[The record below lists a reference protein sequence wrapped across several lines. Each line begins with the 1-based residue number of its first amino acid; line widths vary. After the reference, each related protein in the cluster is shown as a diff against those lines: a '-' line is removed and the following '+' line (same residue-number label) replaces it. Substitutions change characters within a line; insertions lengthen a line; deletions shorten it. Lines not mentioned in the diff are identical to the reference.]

1 MTSLTSPNFIMMNIN
16 SLDESGNDNENTMV
30 QTTNISFNVNV
41 VNLNIGNLHDINI
54 ILHENHD
61 NQLIQQS
68 TTTQTR
74 SRRRLPPSIVVVSS
88 DDEAS
93 HSQTQIHLD
102 AQPAVQPDTQPE
114 NLPNITSIKEN
125 NRTIGNSNKKTKLIS
140 KTATKSSLKK
150 NKNTENTENIDN
162 TENTEKVDEYRK
174 CAAPLPVKKKLT
186 IYTYEQLKT
195 EKYKMDELRKLCMQY
210 KVSRAGNKDDI
221 TKRLYEYCKNSI
233 MPLKIQKVARG
244 FLHRKLIS
252 LRGPAFKKRNIC
264 TNETDFFTM
273 DEMYEIPYEQF
284 YSYRDMDGFIYGFS
298 ILSLHNLITKEGENT
313 KNPYNRN
320 SIPICVKQ
328 DIRRIVKLSA
338 LLKSPIDIVI
348 KQEVVDPR
356 KRMELKIL
364 ELFQTMNSYG
374 NYANSEWFMELNHI
388 GHIRFAREL
397 YDIWNYRAQL
407 SNIKK
412 YEICPPHGNP
422 FLGTPYYTNSA
433 TNTTLVNLGY
443 DVLIRFNVQIIEN
456 LVKSA
461 IDIDNKT
468 LGSFYVLTAL
478 TLVSE
483 PARNAMPWLY
493 EAGVYN
499 GHEGM

>member
-1 MTSLTSPNFIMMNIN
+1 MTSLTSPNIIMMNIN
-16 SLDESGNDNENTMV
+16 GLDESENTTENTMV
-30 QTTNISFNVNV
+30 QTNISFNVNV
-41 VNLNIGNLHDINI
+41 VNLNIGILPDINI
-54 ILHENHD
+54 ILHENQE
-61 NQLIQQS
+61 NQENHEIQISQQS
-68 TTTQTR
+68 TTIQTR
-74 SRRRLPPSIVVVSS
+74 SRRRLPPSIVLVSS
-88 DDEAS
+88 DDEVE
-93 HSQTQIHLD
+93 QVQQDQQVEQIS
-102 AQPAVQPDTQPE
+102 AQQDSPTDI
-114 NLPNITSIKEN
+114 NSIKEN
-125 NRTIGNSNKKTKLIS
+125 IRNKRETDKNKKIKSKPATKL
-140 KTATKSSLKK
+140 SLKK
-150 NKNTENTENIDN
+150 LKNIDSKQSELDIGDN
-162 TENTEKVDEYRK
+162 VNIDERRK
-174 CAAPLPVKKKLT
+174 CAAPPAEKKKLT

-221 TKRLYEYCKNSI
+221 IKRLYEYCKNSI
-233 MPLKIQKVARG
+233 MPLRIQKVARG
-244 FLHRKLIS
+244 FLHRKLIN

-273 DEMYEIPYEQF
+273 DEMREIPYEQF
-284 YSYRDMDGFIYGFS
+284 YSYRDMDGFTYGFN

-320 SIPICVKQ
+320 SIPINVRQ

-348 KQEVVDPR
+348 KQEIVDPR

-407 SNIKK
+407 TNLKK
-412 YEICPPHGNP
+412 YEICPPHGSP
-422 FLGTPYYTNSA
+422 FLGTPYFTNAASN
-433 TNTTLVNLGY
+433 TNLVSLGY
-443 DVLIRFNVQIIEN
+443 DVLLRFNVQIIEN

-493 EAGVYN
+493 EAGIYN
-499 GHEGM
+499 GYEAI